1 MLNYMIC
8 AAVVC
13 VLFLGIVYLS
23 LLLQQH
29 MLEEASDEELKETKK
44 HLLELQQGDNFVMN
58 GQDVLLSLEM
68 VNEERI
74 IKSVLYERR
83 KNGQQAAFRLFVFM
97 RAAKIIS
104 RGERLEVRQKGRRSR
119 GRRRQEKKAV
129 KAPAVRKE
137 DGEGRC

>member
-1 MLNYMIC
+1 
-8 AAVVC
+8 
-13 VLFLGIVYLS
+13 
-23 LLLQQH
+23 
-29 MLEEASDEELKETKK
+29 
-44 HLLELQQGDNFVMN
+44 
-58 GQDVLLSLEM
+58 
-68 VNEERI
+68 
-74 IKSVLYERR
+74 
-83 KNGQQAAFRLFVFM
+83 M